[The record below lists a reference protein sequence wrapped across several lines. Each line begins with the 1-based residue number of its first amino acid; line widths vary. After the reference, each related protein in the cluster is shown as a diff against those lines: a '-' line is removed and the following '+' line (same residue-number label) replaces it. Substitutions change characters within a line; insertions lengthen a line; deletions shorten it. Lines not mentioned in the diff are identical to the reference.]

1 MYSDESHGAIIGI
14 VTGATV
20 LIALILS
27 ITFYNTQALNHAHEL
42 NMRVMSQAI
51 TSKTDLSK
59 VRCLLNP
66 GQTTEASCSSLATV
80 SAVLNDPRFEPRPT
94 PPLTQVHPVQPEIQ
108 P

>member
-1 MYSDESHGAIIGI
+1 MYNDESHGGIIAI

-27 ITFYNTQALNHAHEL
+27 ITFYNTRALNHSHEL

-51 TSKTDLSK
+51 TTKTDLAT

-66 GQTTEASCSSLATV
+66 GQPTEASCSSHATV
-80 SAVLNDPRFEPRPT
+80 NALLHDPRFEPRTTPT
-94 PPLTQVHPVQPEIQ
+94 LMHQQPAQQEIQ